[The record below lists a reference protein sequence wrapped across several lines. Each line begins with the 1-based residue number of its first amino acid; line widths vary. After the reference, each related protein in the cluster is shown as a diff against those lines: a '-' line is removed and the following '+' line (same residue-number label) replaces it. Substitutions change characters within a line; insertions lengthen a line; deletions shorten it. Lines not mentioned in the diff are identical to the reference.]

1 MSDDQDKEASMSNS
15 TPESVT
21 SLLLDWGQG
30 DQAALDRLTPL
41 IYDELH
47 RKAAQHMRCERADH
61 TLQPTALVHE
71 AFVRL
76 VDQKRVGF
84 QNRAHFLAIASR
96 VMRRILVDHARG
108 RHSQKRRL
116 SAQVSFDEAATPAAE
131 KPADILALEDALKRF
146 AELDE
151 RKSQVVECRIFG
163 GMTIEETAEAL
174 GVSTGTVIN
183 DYRAARAWILKEL
196 SAASNGAGC

>member
-1 MSDDQDKEASMSNS
+1 MSESIRN
-15 TPESVT
+15 SVT
-21 SLLLDWGQG
+21 HLLLDWGGG
-30 DQAALDRLTPL
+30 DRAALERLTPL

-47 RKAAQHMRCERADH
+47 RKAERHMRSERADH
-61 TLQPTALVHE
+61 TLQPTALVNE
-71 AFVRL
+71 AFLRL
-76 VDQKRVGF
+76 VDQKQVGF

-96 VMRRILVDHARG
+96 LMRRVLVDHARG
-108 RHSQKRRL
+108 RKSQKRRL

-151 RKSQVVECRIFG
+151 RKSRVIECRIFG

-174 GVSTGTVIN
+174 GISTGTVIN

-196 SAASNGAGC
+196 SKDLERSG